1 MQQSNGYIIGFSVV
15 TTIILGTLLALA
27 AEGLKPAQAIA
38 KEKDIKKQ
46 ILGAV
51 MELKKEDDVLAI
63 FDKRIPPSHRYVVDY
78 NGDKKEVSSPAE
90 KIDIGSE
97 YKKDTTKRDFPV
109 FEFVSE
115 TNPDEVEAYII
126 PLYGNGLWDKIWGY
140 LAIDKDLQTI
150 KGVVFDHKGETPGLG
165 ARISD
170 KEIQVRYVG
179 KKLFD
184 ENGKLVSVVMLK
196 SEKGNKLTDYQVDGM
211 SGATITAN
219 GVNGMVKN
227 YLSYYQNFF
236 DKQVRSKQKKSEKVE
251 LTSMDST
258 QQLKPDSLAK
268 GDTTK
273 TVSVVK

>member
-15 TTIILGTLLALA
+15 TTIVLGTLLALA
-27 AEGLKPAQAIA
+27 AEGLKPAQLIA

-51 MELKKEDDVLAI
+51 IELKKEDDVLSI
-63 FDKRIPPSHRYVVDY
+63 FDKRIPASHRYVVDY
-78 NGDKKEVSSPAE
+78 NGDKKEVSSPVE
-90 KIDIGSE
+90 KIDIGGE
-97 YKKDTTKRDFPV
+97 YKKDTTQRLYPV
-109 FEFVSE
+109 FEFMSE
-115 TNPDEVEAYII
+115 SNPDEIEAYII
-126 PLYGNGLWDKIWGY
+126 PVYGSGLWDKIWGY
-140 LAIDKDLQTI
+140 LAIDKDLKTV

-170 KEIQVRYVG
+170 KEIQIRYVG

-184 ENGKLVSVVMLK
+184 EKDNVVSVYMLK

-211 SGATITAN
+211 SGATLTAN
-219 GVNGMVKN
+219 GVNSMIKN

-236 DKQVRSKQKKSEKVE
+236 DKQVRSKQKTAEKVE
-251 LTSMDST
+251 VVMMDST
-258 QQLKPDSLAK
+258 QQVKPDSLAK
-268 GDTTK
+268 GDSTK

>member
-51 MELKKEDDVLAI
+51 MELKPEDDVLGI
-63 FDKRIPPSHRYVVDY
+63 FDKRIPASHRYVVDY
-78 NGDKKEVSSPAE
+78 NGDKKEADQPVE
-90 KIDIGSE
+90 KIDIGGE
-97 YKKDTTKRDFPV
+97 YKKDTTQRLYPV

-115 TNPDEVEAYII
+115 SNPDEVEAYII

-170 KEIQVRYVG
+170 KEIQVRYIG

-184 ENGKLVSVVMLK
+184 ENNKLISVFMLK

-219 GVNGMVKN
+219 GVNGMIRN

-236 DKQVRSKQKKSEKVE
+236 DKQVRSKLKKVEKVE

-258 QQLKPDSLAK
+258 QQVKPDSLVK
-268 GDTTK
+268 GDSTK
-273 TVSVVK
+273 TVSVLK